1 MMEVCIL
8 RNTYCSDLKALH
20 SCIINLKTTRNMNRI
35 TNILIIC
42 FALTLVSC
50 SSNNKRKSTHEQ
62 GEVASTIDVTDTTI
76 DSEYVNTKS
85 IDFFGVKLQGKYED
99 ILDKIY
105 AQPKLSLIERRDT
118 LMLQGNG
125 DKWFSHTVEFC
136 GVPWGMSA
144 NFTMTGDNIM
154 SIHDLKFITS
164 KTDDDI
170 IDRVVAELTKYYG
183 EPKWS
188 DDKEDRYDWYEP
200 NDLSITARHLHA
212 PEGGWTFY
220 FYID

>member
-1 MMEVCIL
+1 MTYFHKYALCFTIFFVLFGCI
-8 RNTYCSDLKALH
+8 NQ
-20 SCIINLKTTRNMNRI
+20 N
-35 TNILIIC
+35 
-42 FALTLVSC
+42 
-50 SSNNKRKSTHEQ
+50 
-62 GEVASTIDVTDTTI
+62 
-76 DSEYVNTKS
+76 NTKKKIIKNS
-85 IDFFGVKLQGKYED
+85 STDVAECHIQHSEDNFKRIDFFGQELQGKYED
-99 ILDKIY
+99 ILHKLY
-105 AQPKLSLIERRDT
+105 ELPALSLVERRDT
-118 LMLQGNG
+118 IMLQGNG

-164 KTDDDI
+164 KTDDGI

-188 DDKEDRYDWYEP
+188 DNKEDRYDWYEP

>member
-1 MMEVCIL
+1 MKNIVAI
-8 RNTYCSDLKALH
+8 S
-20 SCIINLKTTRNMNRI
+20 IIFMLPWM
-35 TNILIIC
+35 
-42 FALTLVSC
+42 LVSC
-50 SSNNKRKSTHEQ
+50 KNDPGSNKTMIPRSPEL
-62 GEVASTIDVTDTTI
+62 IDATAECQQAKTRYQNEKDEELKV
-76 DSEYVNTKS
+76 
-85 IDFFGVKLQGKYED
+85 IDFFGVKMHGKYED
-99 ILDKIY
+99 IINNIY
-105 AQPKLSLIERRDT
+105 MLTMLSCVERRDT
-118 LMLQGNG
+118 IMLQGNG

>member
-1 MMEVCIL
+1 
-8 RNTYCSDLKALH
+8 
-20 SCIINLKTTRNMNRI
+20 
-35 TNILIIC
+35 
-42 FALTLVSC
+42 
-50 SSNNKRKSTHEQ
+50 
-62 GEVASTIDVTDTTI
+62 
-76 DSEYVNTKS
+76 
-85 IDFFGVKLQGKYED
+85 
-99 ILDKIY
+99 
-105 AQPKLSLIERRDT
+105 
-118 LMLQGNG
+118 
-125 DKWFSHTVEFC
+125 
-136 GVPWGMSA
+136 MSA

-170 IDRVVAELTKYYG
+170 IDRVLAELTKYYG

>member
-1 MMEVCIL
+1 MTYFHKYALCFTIFFVLFVCI
-8 RNTYCSDLKALH
+8 NQ
-20 SCIINLKTTRNMNRI
+20 N
-35 TNILIIC
+35 
-42 FALTLVSC
+42 
-50 SSNNKRKSTHEQ
+50 
-62 GEVASTIDVTDTTI
+62 
-76 DSEYVNTKS
+76 NTKKKIIKNS
-85 IDFFGVKLQGKYED
+85 STDVAECHIQHSEDNFKRIDFFGQELQGKYED
-99 ILDKIY
+99 ILHKLY
-105 AQPKLSLIERRDT
+105 ELPPLSLVERRDT
-118 LMLQGNG
+118 IMLQGNG

-136 GVPWGMSA
+136 GVPWGMSE

>member
-1 MMEVCIL
+1 MKIL
-8 RNTYCSDLKALH
+8 Q
-20 SCIINLKTTRNMNRI
+20 NMNRI

-42 FALTLVSC
+42 FALILASC
-50 SSNNKRKSTHEQ
+50 SSNNKRKSTHGQ
-62 GEVASTIDVTDTTI
+62 GEVASAIDATNTTT
-76 DSEYVNTKS
+76 DSEYANTKS
-85 IDFFGVKLQGKYED
+85 IDFFGVKMQGKYED

-105 AQPKLSLIERRDT
+105 AQPKLYLIERRDT
-118 LMLQGNG
+118 IMLQGNG

-144 NFTMTGDNIM
+144 SFTMTSDKIM

-183 EPKWS
+183 EPDIS
-188 DDKEDRYDWYEP
+188 DDKEDSYFWYEA
-200 NDLSITARHLHA
+200 NDLCVRARNFRA
-212 PEGGWTFY
+212 PDGGWTFF

>member
-1 MMEVCIL
+1 MRVPYYHLVIGLM
-8 RNTYCSDLKALH
+8 
-20 SCIINLKTTRNMNRI
+20 
-35 TNILIIC
+35 ILI
-42 FALTLVSC
+42 ATSC
-50 SSNNKRKSTHEQ
+50 KNEPGNNKTMIPRSPEL
-62 GEVASTIDVTDTTI
+62 I
-76 DSEYVNTKS
+76 DSTGECQQAESRSQREKDEALKV

-99 ILDKIY
+99 IVNNIY
-105 AQPKLSLIERRDT
+105 MLPMLSCVERRDT
-118 LMLQGNG
+118 IMLQGNG

-144 NFTMTGDNIM
+144 DFTLNEDNIM

-183 EPKWS
+183 EPDMS
-188 DDKEDRYDWYEP
+188 DEIEDSFHWFEP
-200 NDLSITARHLHA
+200 NDLCVRARHFRV

>member
-1 MMEVCIL
+1 MTYFHKYALCFTIFFVLFGCI
-8 RNTYCSDLKALH
+8 NQ
-20 SCIINLKTTRNMNRI
+20 N
-35 TNILIIC
+35 
-42 FALTLVSC
+42 
-50 SSNNKRKSTHEQ
+50 
-62 GEVASTIDVTDTTI
+62 
-76 DSEYVNTKS
+76 NTKKKIIKNS
-85 IDFFGVKLQGKYED
+85 STDVAECHIQHSEDNFKRIDFFGQELQGKYED
-99 ILDKIY
+99 ILHKLY
-105 AQPKLSLIERRDT
+105 ELPALSLVERRDT
-118 LMLQGNG
+118 IMLQGNG

-164 KTDDDI
+164 KTDDGI

>member
-1 MMEVCIL
+1 MRVPYY
-8 RNTYCSDLKALH
+8 R
-20 SCIINLKTTRNMNRI
+20 
-35 TNILIIC
+35 LIIG
-42 FALTLVSC
+42 LMTLITVSC
-50 SSNNKRKSTHEQ
+50 KNEPGSNKIMVPRSPELID
-62 GEVASTIDVTDTTI
+62 TIEDCQQAKLRQQDEKDEELKV
-76 DSEYVNTKS
+76 
-85 IDFFGVKLQGKYED
+85 IDFFGVKMLGKYED

-118 LMLQGNG
+118 LMLHGNG

>member
-1 MMEVCIL
+1 MTYFHKYALCFTIFFVLFVCI
-8 RNTYCSDLKALH
+8 NQ
-20 SCIINLKTTRNMNRI
+20 N
-35 TNILIIC
+35 
-42 FALTLVSC
+42 
-50 SSNNKRKSTHEQ
+50 
-62 GEVASTIDVTDTTI
+62 
-76 DSEYVNTKS
+76 NTKKKIIKNS
-85 IDFFGVKLQGKYED
+85 STDVAECHIQHSEDNFKRIDFFGQELQGKYED
-99 ILDKIY
+99 ILHKLY
-105 AQPKLSLIERRDT
+105 ELPALSLVERRDT
-118 LMLQGNG
+118 IMLQGNG

>member
-1 MMEVCIL
+1 MSKKPIQYFIIIIL
-8 RNTYCSDLKALH
+8 FAIITSCKNDPGSNKTIIPRSPELIDITAECQQAETRSQREKDEAL
-20 SCIINLKTTRNMNRI
+20 N
-35 TNILIIC
+35 
-42 FALTLVSC
+42 V
-50 SSNNKRKSTHEQ
+50 
-62 GEVASTIDVTDTTI
+62 
-76 DSEYVNTKS
+76 
-85 IDFFGVKLQGKYED
+85 IDFFGVKMQGKYED

-170 IDRVVAELTKYYG
+170 IIKVVDELTKHYG
-183 EPKWS
+183 EPDIS
-188 DDKEDRYDWYEP
+188 DDKEKIYHWFEP
-200 NDLSITARHLHA
+200 NDLSIRARHFRSS
-212 PEGGWTFY
+212 EGGWTFY
-220 FYID
+220 FYIN

>member
-1 MMEVCIL
+1 MTYFHKYALCFTIFFVLFVCI
-8 RNTYCSDLKALH
+8 NQ
-20 SCIINLKTTRNMNRI
+20 N
-35 TNILIIC
+35 
-42 FALTLVSC
+42 
-50 SSNNKRKSTHEQ
+50 
-62 GEVASTIDVTDTTI
+62 
-76 DSEYVNTKS
+76 NTKKKIIKNS
-85 IDFFGVKLQGKYED
+85 STDVAECHIQHSEDNFKRIDFFGQELQGKYED
-99 ILDKIY
+99 ILHKLY
-105 AQPKLSLIERRDT
+105 ELPPLSLVERRDT
-118 LMLQGNG
+118 IMLQGNG

>member
-1 MMEVCIL
+1 MKNIVAI
-8 RNTYCSDLKALH
+8 S
-20 SCIINLKTTRNMNRI
+20 IIFMLPWM
-35 TNILIIC
+35 
-42 FALTLVSC
+42 LVSC
-50 SSNNKRKSTHEQ
+50 KNDPGSNKTMIPRSPEL
-62 GEVASTIDVTDTTI
+62 IDATAECQQAKTRYQNEKDEELKV
-76 DSEYVNTKS
+76 
-85 IDFFGVKLQGKYED
+85 IDFFGVKMHGKYED
-99 ILDKIY
+99 IINNIY
-105 AQPKLSLIERRDT
+105 MLTMLSCVERRDT
-118 LMLQGNG
+118 IMLQGNG

-220 FYID
+220 F